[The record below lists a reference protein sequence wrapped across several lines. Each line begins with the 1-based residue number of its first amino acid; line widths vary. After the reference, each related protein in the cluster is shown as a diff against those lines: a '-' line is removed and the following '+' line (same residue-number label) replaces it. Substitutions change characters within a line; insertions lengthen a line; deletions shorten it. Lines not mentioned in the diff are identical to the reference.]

1 MQATE
6 TGGALRLCPDG
17 KPVTHLNCRHGAALG
32 AEAAIDAAIGIDGK
46 LARPLHARQPKR
58 VICARCKQG
67 HAMAHHVARTPRPY
81 RFDHGINLRLGSLV
95 DALDLLRI

>member
-6 TGGALRLCPDG
+6 AGGALRLCPDG
-17 KPVTHLNCRHGAALG
+17 GSPSRISIAAMGAALG
-32 AEAAIDAAIGIDGK
+32 AEAAIDAEIVIDSK

-67 HAMAHHVARTPRPY
+67 HAIAHHVARTPRPY

-95 DALDLLRI
+95 DALDL